1 MAPPNGTPARRRPTG
16 QQPAASAPVRAR
28 RPTGAQRAI
37 GGGAKLVCSAGPA
50 QGQEFP
56 LDGDE
61 VVIGRAAEN
70 AVSIADTSVSR
81 KHVLLR
87 RTEAGWA
94 ASDMGSGNGTMVN
107 GVTISEETPLSSGD
121 VITLGDSE
129 LQLVEDAPARRPVPR
144 RNSMGEV
151 SMPRGRPL
159 ARSRTLSQG
168 PELAQAKRK
177 RFIRIA
183 GLVGIVMAGGFTYKV
198 IQNKKA
204 AQVQQVEADKQR
216 ALAERQAIF
225 QEGKNLA
232 RNGKWTEA
240 KAKFEELEEL
250 EPGYAQ
256 GAVKRYLDV
265 TIKEIPNQQLLDECA
280 AALEANEVSKA
291 SKALSQVTKDTQ
303 QFERR
308 DELRAKLEVKLKGN
322 LDAARA
328 LLAATGDRAK
338 MTELLNVANDVLG
351 AIPDQRDALEF
362 KKVAEAAINRID
374 HPVKV
379 DNSGPA
385 PTPWVE
391 VQRRYATGDKT
402 GALAMA
408 NECAAKSAQCKT
420 LMRQIQEFDERSR
433 KADSLSPNELLAL
446 LELDKKISGGEL
458 TPQSH
463 NISVRVSGAYYK
475 KAAAAKAAGD
485 WATAAENARK
495 VLAADPGNSGA
506 QAIVAEARKTATELY
521 QQGYSLKDQSPDEAA
536 AVLQKVVQMTPAG
549 DELHE
554 KAARWLAK
562 LGNR

>member
-28 RPTGAQRAI
+28 RATGAQRAI
-37 GGGAKLVCSAGPA
+37 GGGAKLVCNAGPA

-129 LQLVEDAPARRPVPR
+129 LQLLEEAPARRPVPR

-177 RFIRIA
+177 RFIRVA

-204 AQVQQVEADKQR
+204 AQVQQLEAEKQR
-216 ALAERQAIF
+216 ALGERQGIF

-232 RNGKWTEA
+232 RLGKWTEA
-240 KAKFEELEEL
+240 KAKFEELEGIEA
-250 EPGYAQ
+250 GYAQ

-265 TIKEIPNQQLLDECA
+265 TLKEIPNQQLLDECA

-291 SKALSQVTKDTQ
+291 SKALAQVSKDTQ

-328 LLAATGDRAK
+328 LLSATGDRAK

-374 HPVKV
+374 HPAKI

-408 NECAAKSAQCKT
+408 NECAAKSTQCKT
-420 LMRQIQEFDERSR
+420 LMRQIQDFDERSR
-433 KADSLSPNELLAL
+433 KADSLSPNELLSL

-562 LGNR
+562 LGGR